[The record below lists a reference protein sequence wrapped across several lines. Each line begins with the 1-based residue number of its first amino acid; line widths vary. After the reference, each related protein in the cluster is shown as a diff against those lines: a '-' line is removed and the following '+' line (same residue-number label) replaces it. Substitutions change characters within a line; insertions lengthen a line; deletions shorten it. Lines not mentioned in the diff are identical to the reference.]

1 MRNHY
6 KVKKAVGWPNHFDVA
21 VELWRA
27 ANLKVGEGW
36 FNSIFIDTVFCH
48 KFVHSFYI
56 YEYNFFTR
64 VIFF

>member
-27 ANLKVGEGW
+27 ANLKVGGG
-36 FNSIFIDTVFCH
+36 V
-48 KFVHSFYI
+48 VQ
-56 YEYNFFTR
+56 
-64 VIFF
+64 